1 MGVKRILAVENN
13 DLVLS
18 FLEAGL
24 MTAGYDVDTA
34 SNGREALEKID
45 HRSYDLIISDVHMP
59 ELDGLALC
67 RTLADRHAHDLHR
80 LLLLT
85 GADSISDHQAYLAE
99 SGVRAVA
106 KPVGLEDLRGI
117 VERMIHESEEA
128 GVVSRT
134 FAEKAPGAAS

>member
-1 MGVKRILAVENN
+1 MGAKRILAVENN

-24 MTAGYDVDTA
+24 VTAGYDVDTA

-45 HRSYDLIISDVHMP
+45 RRAYDLIISDVNMP

-67 RTLADRHAHDLHR
+67 RALGERRSHDLRR

-85 GADSISDHQAYLAE
+85 GSDAISDHRAFIAE

-106 KPVGLEDLRGI
+106 KPVALADLQVI
-117 VERMIHESEEA
+117 VERMIREPET
-128 GVVSRT
+128 VSSPLR
-134 FAEKAPGAAS
+134 